1 MATSQ
6 QDSDSALQR
15 IGSGIIKDVASI
27 VAASVLYGIY
37 LILICFSVK
46 GILQKGWKGRA
57 SLFQLLATVALFVI
71 ASFLWAEN
79 FGVLVKRIQ
88 FALIDTTLGTIDQ
101 RLDLANLDPVTR
113 RLRAMND
120 VMFVFEYIIGDLLI
134 VWRVWILYSRATI
147 IGLSLFILWLAV
159 FVTGMGFVIC
169 DIKTNFAR
177 FLDQVLTPHSGTC
190 INLGSSSWP
199 LSLVLNLVATVM
211 LGRIIWMR
219 RSAFRRIGGRHIV
232 RTSRVDR
239 VLSILVAASTVYMI
253 LGMLRLAIF
262 GQATEPRVAFFIE
275 VVEYMTEII
284 VAMYPTAVFV
294 FVLNEGQLSSHEV
307 ASFNA
312 SNIRLPSTA
321 FTRPNR
327 GLAERPG
334 PTPSTDF
341 KPDQPKGIMVTM
353 DEVVADV

>member
-6 QDSDSALQR
+6 QDTDPALQR
-15 IGSGIIKDVASI
+15 IGSGIIRDVASI

-37 LILICFSVK
+37 LILIFFSVIGLLK
-46 GILQKGWKGRA
+46 KGWKGRA
-57 SLFQLLATVALFVI
+57 SLFQLVATVALFVI

-88 FALIDTTLGTIDQ
+88 FALIDTTLGNIDEQ
-101 RLDLANLDPVTR
+101 LDLANEDTVTK

-147 IGLSLFILWLAV
+147 VGLSLVILWLAV

-177 FLDQVLTPHSGTC
+177 FLDQVLSPHSGTC

-219 RSAFRRIGGRHIV
+219 RNAFRRIGGRQIV

-253 LGMLRLAIF
+253 LG
-262 GQATEPRVAFFIE
+262 

-284 VAMYPTAVFV
+284 VVRCMTTSQGNTHTIQAMYPTAVFV
-294 FVLNEGQLSSHEV
+294 FVLKEGQLSSHEV
-307 ASFNA
+307 ASFNV

-327 GLAERPG
+327 GLPERPDS
-334 PTPSTDF
+334 TPSTDF